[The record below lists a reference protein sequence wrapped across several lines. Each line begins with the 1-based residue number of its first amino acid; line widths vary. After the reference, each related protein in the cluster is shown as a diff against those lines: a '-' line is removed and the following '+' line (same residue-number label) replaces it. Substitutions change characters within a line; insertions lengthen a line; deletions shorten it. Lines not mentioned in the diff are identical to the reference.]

1 MGEAKRRTK
10 LGASRSGPMPKMAD
24 PVSPQ
29 ELAYAH
35 GVAGAAAFLK
45 GPTENPEGYGLTIEF
60 DDGEANHISFT
71 DIPANRAMFAI
82 KKEFGGGAKFYALSS
97 RVYALQAVILDA
109 RFQQYCKPAADHAD
123 MIEVNDAI
131 FEVAAMIPLPVMGDF
146 DLDAFFAEVAKVAAK
161 APAGA

>member
-10 LGASRSGPMPKMAD
+10 LGAFRSGPLPKMAD

-35 GVAGAAAFLK
+35 GVAGAAAFLD

-60 DDGEANHISFT
+60 DDGEASHVSFT

-82 KKEFGGGAKFYALSS
+82 KKEFGGGAKFYALAS
-97 RVYALQAVILDA
+97 RIYALQAVILDD
-109 RFQQYCKPAADHAD
+109 RFQQYSKAAAEHAD
-123 MIEVNDAI
+123 MIEVDEAI
-131 FEVAAMIPLPVMGDF
+131 FEVAAAFPLPVMGNF
-146 DLDAFFAEVAKVAAK
+146 DLDAFFTEVAKAAAN
-161 APAGA
+161 APAGT